1 MPNKRVVNEAD
12 YDWFKAKM
20 AKYGQAAKNL
30 APGGA
35 GAGTDYR
42 EAGANKAA
50 ELFKTNIRN
59 VVNELQRD
67 LSNFSGQDPQL
78 EAAVKQ
84 LILDLEPLV
93 SSPRELK

>member
-1 MPNKRVVNEAD
+1 MPKKQILKEAD
-12 YDWFKAKM
+12 YDWFKSRM

-50 ELFKTNIRN
+50 ELFKKNIRD
-59 VVNELQRD
+59 VINELQRD
-67 LSNFSGQDPQL
+67 LRNFSGQDPEL
-78 EAAVKQ
+78 EKAVQQ
-84 LILDLEPLV
+84 LINDLEPLV
-93 SSPRELK
+93 STPKELK